1 MQKKKG
7 KTKKFRKKKSGVAR
21 HTQFWQK
28 GGSIWGG
35 SATPILHVGGFYHPK
50 RPKEIKKIKK
60 KKKKKKKN
68 QIWEGWPLGVLWPP
82 PSWPYRVLKSHSG
95 QNKGSR
101 PPTIFC
107 S

>member
-35 SATPILHVGGFYHPK
+35 SATPILHVGGFYNPTSPK
-50 RPKEIKKIKK
+50 
-60 KKKKKKKN
+60 
-68 QIWEGWPLGVLWPP
+68 
-82 PSWPYRVLKSHSG
+82 
-95 QNKGSR
+95 
-101 PPTIFC
+101 
-107 S
+107 